1 MVYKPEEVRQLFDQ
15 IVEQEDQL
23 EKRPFLRNEIPREFI
38 KKYIKNTDRVLDAG
52 GGTGLNAILMA
63 GLCQRVTL
71 VDISPRMLTL
81 AAANIE
87 EAGLAGQIDLVEGD
101 ITDLSR
107 FDDGAFSFIVCVG
120 GALSHTLELNLRALQ
135 EMVRVAEKGA
145 RLVIGC
151 DSKYGL
157 MRHFLRYDDDLLD
170 EVESMIATGEFLNN
184 DQLKAHLYTVGE
196 MRGLLEDAG
205 CLTIEIASTPVVIN
219 SLDESKYHEAGRWER
234 LKALEMRLCTIPELL
249 GSGSHLLFIAEKL

>member
-38 KKYIKNTDRVLDAG
+38 KKYLKPSDRVLDAG
-52 GGTGLNAILMA
+52 GGTGLNAIMMA
-63 GLCQRVTL
+63 RLCQKVTL

-87 EAGLAGQIDLVEGD
+87 EAGLAGQIDLVEDD

-107 FDDGAFSFIVCVG
+107 FGDGAFSFIVCVG
-120 GALSHTLELNLRALQ
+120 GALSHTLDANRRALQ
-135 EMVRVAEKGA
+135 EMVRVAAKGA
-145 RLVIGC
+145 QLIIGC

-157 MRHFLRYDDDLLD
+157 MRNFLGYDDDLLD
-170 EVESMIATGEFLNN
+170 EVEEMAASVEFLNN
-184 DQLKAHLYTVGE
+184 GQVRAHLYTVGE

-205 CLTIEIASTPVVIN
+205 CLTIEIASTPVIIN
-219 SLDESKYHEAGRWER
+219 SLDEVKYHEAGRWEK
-234 LKALEMRLCTIPELL
+234 LKALELKLCTVPELL
-249 GSGSHLLFIAEKL
+249 GIGSHLLFVATKL